1 MRDLLALGF
10 EPFKSTL
17 VEALP
22 SFFRRAVA
30 AVGRVGTT
38 GGAVRGLEVLD
49 VDFHRVG
56 RVRGGAEDRRVS
68 ADELAGGAT
77 ALRTVHCLHLLGLTS
92 LEVWLS
98 GRDLE
103 KGHPLPR
110 MPVRSGEQE
119 EAMWGFVGTE
129 PVRLPASGPA
139 EYSQKKKKKL
149 THCKTLEPNL
159 DEQHIGGD
167 QRAVRVAL
175 AMGASPRRPDRGAA
189 RRLHVQQLGFKP
201 IRT

>member
-1 MRDLLALGF
+1 M
-10 EPFKSTL
+10 
-17 VEALP
+17 
-22 SFFRRAVA
+22 
-30 AVGRVGTT
+30 
-38 GGAVRGLEVLD
+38 
-49 VDFHRVG
+49 
-56 RVRGGAEDRRVS
+56 
-68 ADELAGGAT
+68 
-77 ALRTVHCLHLLGLTS
+77 
-92 LEVWLS
+92 WLS

-139 EYSQKKKKKL
+139 DYSQKKKM
-149 THCKTLEPNL
+149 EPNL